1 MNGLNDMIIKWG
13 IVGLGNMANAFAKA
27 ISETTNSKLI
37 CVASKSKPKL
47 ELFAKNFD
55 IASSNRFSNYSELIR
70 SKEIDAVY
78 ISTLNN
84 THVELLLE
92 CVKNDKKILCEKPLA
107 TNLDQANLAFKGLEK
122 KKNSFYEA
130 IAYRS
135 HPQTE
140 NLLETIQRGE
150 IGEIIKIESSFGF
163 KIKRIKKDSRLFS
176 KKLGGGAI
184 LDVGCYPVSF
194 FNLFKKKK
202 GSLELIKASGTFS
215 ITGVDD
221 EAEAEFL
228 LDKNIVANCK
238 VSFKENL
245 ANSCKIYGT
254 KGSIIIPSPWLPPV
268 KSYIEVF
275 DNNFY
280 YKSFTTSKKSV
291 YAIQAEKISNLFIKK
306 QEKKL
311 YQVNIDESVEI
322 TDILDK
328 WRLSLV

>member
-1 MNGLNDMIIKWG
+1 M
-13 IVGLGNMANAFAKA
+13 
-27 ISETTNSKLI
+27 
-37 CVASKSKPKL
+37 
-47 ELFAKNFD
+47 
-55 IASSNRFSNYSELIR
+55 
-70 SKEIDAVY
+70 
-78 ISTLNN
+78 
-84 THVELLLE
+84 
-92 CVKNDKKILCEKPLA
+92 
-107 TNLDQANLAFKGLEK
+107 
-122 KKNSFYEA
+122 
-130 IAYRS
+130 
-135 HPQTE
+135 
-140 NLLETIQRGE
+140 LETIQRGE